1 LKRKE
6 ERREFEV
13 ARDSMSLELESEG
26 GDSNPGSD
34 AEVQLLHQSTGAFIK
49 PSMATWQG
57 ARLNGGDRKTG
68 AEGL

>member
-1 LKRKE
+1 
-6 ERREFEV
+6 
-13 ARDSMSLELESEG
+13 MSLELESEG

-34 AEVQLLHQSTGAFIK
+34 AEVQLLHQSTGSFIK